1 MLLSVLQFILVNKLQ
16 AWPLVSVS
24 RLRVQFYLI
33 ILFVRIILDVAST
46 CLLCMIIVGK
56 LGVP

>member
-1 MLLSVLQFILVNKLQ
+1 MLLIDLQFIMVNKLQ

-33 ILFVRIILDVAST
+33 ILFDRILLDAV
-46 CLLCMIIVGK
+46 IW
-56 LGVP
+56 